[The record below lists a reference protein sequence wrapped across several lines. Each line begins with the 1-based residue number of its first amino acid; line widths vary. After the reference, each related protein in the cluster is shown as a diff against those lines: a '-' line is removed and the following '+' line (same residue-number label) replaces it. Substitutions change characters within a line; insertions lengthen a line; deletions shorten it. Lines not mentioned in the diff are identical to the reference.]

1 MTHMSENMGS
11 QRGSGNRQSMGSSWS
26 GMGRGTESYGTSGMG
41 SESYGQ
47 SGMGSQYGSSM
58 MSQYGARASTSSQGM
73 GSESYGTSN
82 AFDTGRQ
89 SQRYG
94 QMGMGRSQSYGMNI
108 SQRYGRMGMGR
119 SQSYGL
125 GMNRSQRYGLGMNRS
140 QSYGLG
146 MGRSQRYGQA
156 GMSQMGTSRSQSYGQ
171 EARDPYSREFG
182 REPYRVQELRQRYG
196 STLYPTASQ
205 QISSS
210 RQSQSYGQ
218 MGMGRSQSYGS
229 GVSSWREPGSVYTG
243 RQSNQSSQ
251 RGRSGLGS
259 SSSSFGSG
267 SSSSGW

>member
-1 MTHMSENMGS
+1 MTHMSENRGS
-11 QRGSGNRQSMGSSWS
+11 QRGSGNWQSMGSSWS

-58 MSQYGARASTSSQGM
+58 MSQYGARTPSSSQGM
-73 GSESYGTSN
+73 GSESYGTSS

-94 QMGMGRSQSYGMNI
+94 QMGMGRSQSYGMNM
-108 SQRYGRMGMGR
+108 SQRYGQMGMGR
-119 SQSYGL
+119 SQSYGM
-125 GMNRSQRYGLGMNRS
+125 GMNRSQRYG
-140 QSYGLG
+140 
-146 MGRSQRYGQA
+146 
-156 GMSQMGTSRSQSYGQ
+156 Q
-171 EARDPYSREFG
+171 EARDPSSREFG

-205 QISSS
+205 QSSSS
-210 RQSQSYGQ
+210 RQSQNYGQ

-229 GVSSWREPGSVYTG
+229 GVSGWREPGSVYTG
-243 RQSNQSSQ
+243 RQSSQSSQ
-251 RGRSGLGS
+251 RGRSSMGS
-259 SSSSFGSG
+259 SNASFGSG